1 MKQLL
6 FIALLSL
13 NFVAMAGDVN
23 NNASPQPTID
33 EKVEKL
39 LRQMTLEEKVGQL
52 NQYDW
57 NAVRSKTR
65 DALLQREIKEGKVG
79 SFLNIDGA
87 KAIKDLQKIAVEQS
101 RLGIPIIFGL
111 DVIHGYKTVFP
122 VPLAEAASWDIEAI
136 EKSARIAAIEASAA
150 GINWTFAPMVD
161 IARDPRWGRI
171 MEGAGEDPYL
181 GSLIAAAR
189 VRGFQGANLA
199 QPDTILACAKHYAA
213 YGAAE
218 AGREYNTADMSLI
231 RLWEVYLPPFKA
243 AVDAGVGSVM
253 LGFNELNGIPTS
265 ANKYLVTDV
274 LKNKWRFP
282 GFTVSD
288 YGSFSELINH
298 GYAADRAGAAE
309 LSINAG
315 GDMDMQ
321 SRIYIEYLPGLVRN
335 GRVKEDQIND
345 SVRRILTMKFKLG
358 LFDDPYRYCS
368 EQREKELL
376 LAPDHIKAA
385 REIARKCIV
394 LLKNDGRLLPLK
406 KDIKTIAV
414 IGSLADSK
422 VDILGGWAA
431 QGDREAPVSLLQAL
445 KERLGDNTAILYE
458 PGYKQYGYTTDE
470 MIDLAVHAAKQ
481 ADLTILAIGENGNMS
496 GECASR
502 ADIGLPHDQ
511 PKLADAIAKLN
522 KPTVVVLM
530 NGRPLT
536 IKAVH
541 DGFPAILETWF
552 LGTQAGPAVTDVL
565 FGDYNPS
572 GKLPVTFPL
581 VLGQVPIYYA
591 QKNTGRPA
599 PPVNPP
605 WGTSKYSDV
614 PNDPLYPF
622 GFGLSYTTFEYS
634 DVNLSAD
641 KIKMG
646 QSLQVSTTVKNAG
659 SVAGEEVV
667 QLYIRDLVASVTK
680 PVKELRGF
688 QKISLKPGEA
698 KNVTFTLTTADLAFY
713 DNDMNFKAEPGKFK
727 VFVGADSKAV
737 KEASFYLE

>member
-13 NFVAMAGDVN
+13 NFVATAGDVN
-23 NNASPQPTID
+23 DNKTSVPTIG
-33 EKVEKL
+33 EKVEQL
-39 LRQMTLEEKVGQL
+39 LKKMTLEEKVGQL

-57 NAVRSKTR
+57 NAVKSKTR
-65 DALLQREIKEGKVG
+65 DSSLQREIKDGKVG
-79 SFLNIDGA
+79 SFLNIHGA
-87 KAIKDLQKIAVEQS
+87 AAIRDLQKIAVEES
-101 RLGIPIIFGL
+101 RLGIPLVFAL

-122 VPLAEAASWDIEAI
+122 VPLAEAASWDLQAI
-136 EKSARIAAIEASAA
+136 EKSARIAAIEASSA
-150 GINWTFAPMVD
+150 GVNWTFAPMVD

-181 GSLIAAAR
+181 GSKIAAAR
-189 VRGFQGANLA
+189 VRGFQGNDLA
-199 QPDTILACAKHYAA
+199 AADTILACAKHYAA

-274 LKNKWRFP
+274 LKNKWRFS

-288 YGSFSELINH
+288 YGSFSELTNH

-309 LSINAG
+309 LAINTG

-321 SRIYIEYLPGLVRN
+321 SYLYIAHLANLVRN

-368 EQREKELL
+368 EQREKEFL

-394 LLKNDGRLLPLK
+394 LLKNDGRLLPIK

-414 IGSLADSK
+414 IGMLADSK
-422 VDILGGWAA
+422 VDILGGWADS
-431 QGDREAPVSLLQAL
+431 GDREVPVTLMQAL
-445 KERLGDNTAILYE
+445 KERLGDNTTILYE

-470 MIDLAVHAAKQ
+470 MIDRAVRAAKK
-481 ADLTILAIGENGNMS
+481 ADLTILTIGENSNMS

-511 PKLADAIAKLN
+511 PKLADAIAKLK

-552 LGTQAGPAVTDVL
+552 LGTQAGPAITDVL

-622 GFGLSYTTFEYS
+622 GFGLSYTTFEYA
-634 DVNLSAD
+634 DVKLSAE
-641 KIKMG
+641 KIKAD
-646 QSLQVSTTVKNAG
+646 QPLNVSVTVKNAG
-659 SVAGEEVV
+659 QVEGEEVV

-698 KNVTFTLTTADLAFY
+698 KNVVFTLTNGDLAFY
-713 DNDMNFKAEPGKFK
+713 DNDMNFKAEPGKFN
-727 VFVGADSKAV
+727 VFVGTNSRDV